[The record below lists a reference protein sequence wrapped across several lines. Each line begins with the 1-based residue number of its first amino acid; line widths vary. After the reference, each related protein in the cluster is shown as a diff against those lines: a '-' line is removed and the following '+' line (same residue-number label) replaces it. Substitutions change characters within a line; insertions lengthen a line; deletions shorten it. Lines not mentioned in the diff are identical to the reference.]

1 MVHGKVSSTT
11 PYIVYHRDAQP
22 PVQGPVWV
30 QMSDLFTVFHTK
42 IICVSVS
49 KQQGQRSKV
58 IQIFYKP

>member
-11 PYIVYHRDAQP
+11 PYIVYRRDAQP

-42 IICVSVS
+42 I
-49 KQQGQRSKV
+49 RSKV